1 MSLSTLVPILVFAS
15 IALAVLLAPIVRWMA
30 VSCGVLDRPTGGR
43 KIHQK
48 ATPLWGGLVTG
59 GVIIIGLFTILPF
72 ADGKELRVEQI
83 IGFVLALVTL
93 IIGGMLD
100 DRFGLKPAVQF
111 LFPLAASVIVVASG
125 SGIELITNPLGGS
138 PISLEWWKSGG
149 ALDFS
154 LPGDAIT
161 ILWLLTVTYAMKFL
175 DGLDGLV
182 SGMTVIGAVL
192 IAGLAS
198 SPAYFQPLIACIA
211 LIVAGAHLGFL
222 PYNREGSLFLG
233 EAGSTI
239 AGFSLAVLAV
249 ISGAKLA
256 TAATA
261 LAVPL
266 VDIVLVVVGRLIAGT
281 SPFKGDASHLHFR
294 LLRAGL
300 APWTAVRLIWGL
312 ALIFG
317 LVALTLQTR
326 GKLFLF
332 TGLIVLI
339 CVISLF
345 AWNKRRETKV

>member
-1 MSLSTLVPILVFAS
+1 
-15 IALAVLLAPIVRWMA
+15 LA
-30 VSCGVLDRPTGGR
+30 
-43 KIHQK
+43 
-48 ATPLWGGLVTG
+48 TG
-59 GVIIIGLFTILPF
+59 GVIIAGLLLLLPF
-72 ADGKELRVEQI
+72 TGGKELRAEQM
-83 IGFVLALVTL
+83 IGFIVAVAVLIV
-93 IIGGMLD
+93 GGMLD
-100 DRFGLKPAVQF
+100 DRFQLKPAVQF
-111 LFPLAASVIVVASG
+111 LFPLGASLIVVLSG
-125 SGIELITNPLGGS
+125 SGIDLVTNPLGGS
-138 PISLEWWKSGG
+138 PISLQWLQWGG
-149 ALDFS
+149 LS

-182 SGMTVIGAVL
+182 AGMTVIGAVL

-211 LIVAGAHLGFL
+211 LLVAAVHLGFL
-222 PYNREGSLFLG
+222 PYNREGSIFLG

-266 VDIVLVVVGRLIAGT
+266 VDIVLVVLGRLIAGA
-281 SPFKGDASHLHFR
+281 SPFKGDATHLHFR
-294 LLRAGL
+294 LLHAGL
-300 APWTAVRLIWGL
+300 TPWMAVRLIWGI
-312 ALIFG
+312 ALVFG

-332 TGLIVLI
+332 AGLIVLI
-339 CVISLF
+339 CVISLL
-345 AWNKRRETKV
+345 AWNRRKNKNT